1 MRGVR
6 IPHDINGPDR
16 LALGLSA
23 SGLAF
28 LLFGLLGAYTIL
40 HLTIPL
46 PLRIVLA
53 GVVAG
58 TAAAMAW
65 VRPEGR
71 SLIHWLVAALE
82 YKFLQSNDAPSVAAP
97 VLRPHLALLELSTHH
112 PTSPEML
119 ESADH
124 ELIEISTPASELPA
138 DDDSVSGG
146 AGVPVYLGSPQVVTF
161 YSAKGGC
168 GRTTLAIESAALLA
182 LKGWHR
188 DSAAAKPR
196 RLRVLLAD
204 FDLTSANV
212 SVRVG
217 LGQPTILDFLTDFS
231 SPSPR
236 VSDYVQIHAASGL
249 EVLLGSPKSLPAN
262 GSPLLGVTQAA
273 RILASLKAE
282 GYHFIFVDIGPTLG
296 DLETYLLEASDR
308 IYCVV
313 TPTAASVQDLYRGV
327 EALRRLGLG
336 TKLRFVAN
344 KMRDGFDL
352 SEPMGDLG
360 GRLICN
366 VPNDPA
372 FDTAENR
379 HQPFCLQAKGDTGS
393 ALYQLSADIYP
404 ALQVPGASRVVF
416 TTWPFGRR
424 RRAV

>member
-6 IPHDINGPDR
+6 IPHDLNGPDR
-16 LALGLSA
+16 IALGLSA
-23 SGLAF
+23 AGLAF
-28 LLFGLLGAYTIL
+28 LLVGVLGAYTIL

-46 PLRIVLA
+46 PIRLA
-53 GVVAG
+53 LAALVVA
-58 TAAAMAW
+58 TAAAIAW

-71 SLIHWLVAALE
+71 SLIHWFLAALE
-82 YKFLQSNDAPSVAAP
+82 YKFLNNNVSAVTTPAI
-97 VLRPHLALLELSTHH
+97 RPHLSLVELSDQHH
-112 PTSPEML
+112 APSQTVEASDDAP
-119 ESADH
+119 
-124 ELIEISTPASELPA
+124 IEIATPVAEAPPANDLAS
-138 DDDSVSGG
+138 
-146 AGVPVYLGSPQVVTF
+146 GVPVYLGSPQVITF
-161 YSAKGGC
+161 FSAKGGC
-168 GRTTLAIESAALLA
+168 GRTTLATESAALLA

-188 DSAAAKPR
+188 DSAVARPT

-231 SPSPR
+231 TPNPS
-236 VSDYVQIHAASGL
+236 VSDYVQIHAPSGL
-249 EVLLGSPKSLPAN
+249 EVLLGSPKCLPAN
-262 GSPLLGVTQAA
+262 GSPILGVSQAA
-273 RILASLKAE
+273 RIIAALKAD

-336 TKLRFVAN
+336 PKLRFVAN

-360 GRLICN
+360 GRLISN
-366 VPNDPA
+366 VPDDPD
-372 FDTAENR
+372 FETAENR
-379 HQPFCLQAKGDTGS
+379 HQPLSLQLKGDTGS
-393 ALYQLSADIYP
+393 ALYQLAADIYP
-404 ALQVPGASRVVF
+404 ALQVPGASGVAF
-416 TTWPFGRR
+416 SPWPWFGKR